1 MTGIRACTA
10 CRTFKPFSEFYPH
23 KQTRD
28 GLTTKCK
35 TCDLAANRRWRTENK
50 EKRNSQLKRWKQ
62 ENRHKQREYSR
73 RWKDQNKARDRA
85 YGKTYEARKSQACPP
100 WGNSKDFYLELAAH
114 YEHAAWLSR
123 VTGGEFHV
131 DHIIPIHSDFV
142 CGLHVPW
149 NLQVLE
155 ACDNMAK
162 GSRWWPGQ
170 LDCQKG
176 RGVDH
181 QWWIDL
187 LVNRS
192 RSGY

>member
-1 MTGIRACTA
+1 M
-10 CRTFKPFSEFYPH
+10 
-23 KQTRD
+23 
-28 GLTTKCK
+28 
-35 TCDLAANRRWRTENK
+35 
-50 EKRNSQLKRWKQ
+50 EKKVS
-62 ENRHKQREYSR
+62 
-73 RWKDQNKARDRA
+73 
-85 YGKTYEARKSQACPP
+85 
-100 WGNSKDFYLELAAH
+100 
-114 YEHAAWLSR
+114 
-123 VTGGEFHV
+123 
-131 DHIIPIHSDFV
+131 SDFV